1 MQEYAIQRCT
11 RKCAK
16 LERPLAP
23 GERYY
28 SVILTKG
35 PDVVRQDIADEA
47 WQGPP
52 EGTIGWWRGKMPERE
67 TRTLQ
72 PAPVQVLLDTLAKLC
87 EQPDSATLAYLLG
100 VLLVRRRVLV
110 EKDQTEDTDDPLHLH
125 LTNPIDGMEFLVPMQ
140 LPSDEAIVEL
150 QKSLSELLYQ
160 EV

>member
-16 LERPLAP
+16 LDRPLAP

-35 PDVVRQDIADEA
+35 ADVVRQDISDEA
-47 WQGPP
+47 WQSPP

-87 EQPDSATLAYLLG
+87 EQPESATLAYLLG
-100 VLLVRRRVLV
+100 VLLVRRRILV
-110 EKDQTEDTDDPLHLH
+110 ENEHAEGAGDSLHMH
-125 LTNPIDGMEFLVPMQ
+125 LTNPLDGMEFLVPMQ
-140 LPSDEAIVEL
+140 PPSDVAIVEL
-150 QKSLSELLYQ
+150 PQSLSNLLYQ
-160 EV
+160 EA